1 MENFFITVRV
11 ADREYRLNI
20 DRKEEE
26 LVREVVKQVNENL
39 NEYAE
44 RYEFKDKQD
53 LLSMVVLQN
62 ALRSKK
68 LESQLLFQQGQLS
81 DKLEDIN
88 SIITEALST

>member
-1 MENFFITVRV
+1 MDNFFITVRV
-11 ADREYRLNI
+11 ADREYRLHI
-20 DRKEEE
+20 DRKDEE

-39 NEYAE
+39 YEYAE

-62 ALRSKK
+62 AIKGRK

-88 SIITEALST
+88 SIITETLST

>member
-44 RYEFKDKQD
+44 RYDFKDKQD
-53 LLSMVVLQN
+53 LLAMVVLQN
-62 ALRSKK
+62 AIKGKK
-68 LESQLLFQQGQLS
+68 LELQLLFQQGQLAE
-81 DKLEDIN
+81 KLENIN
-88 SIITEALST
+88 SIITETRST